1 MPSRDFFAFCTSLQ
15 PLELKAL
22 GALSE
27 SRHVEEGI
35 TIYEAGEP
43 GDTLYIIN
51 RGTLEIRQPGVT
63 STMAP
68 SYLSR
73 GEIFGDADALMGNAR
88 PYSVVTC
95 EPVSLRCFRRDDF
108 AEIVRKVPSF
118 FLFLSEHLAERLL
131 RAREAPSVPRTCLEL
146 SGSLSNFDLIT
157 IYQTIVNSS
166 QTGELSIC
174 DEGGELVSAFFFES
188 GQPRGAQ
195 FQHLTGEEAFWQLFL
210 AADLHGTFSF
220 TSGPPSISQSIR
232 GGEIARSANDMLI
245 NALQARDE
253 FHSLRAALPGTTII
267 ERHTRKLDVGASAPA
282 DVRQVMEQIWAL
294 PFEDSTPVRTLY
306 PQLAVSELKIYQA
319 VTELLKAKQ
328 MTLLPAPLPAKV
340 A

>member
-1 MPSRDFFAFCTSLQ
+1 MSYSHPWSRTTARPSGGPDVAQAAYELKPSPHSSHGRLLAWLSGYPPSRILDVGCSDGRF
-15 PLELKAL
+15 
-22 GALSE
+22 
-27 SRHVEEGI
+27 
-35 TIYEAGEP
+35 
-43 GDTLYIIN
+43 
-51 RGTLEIRQPGVT
+51 
-63 STMAP
+63 
-68 SYLSR
+68 
-73 GEIFGDADALMGNAR
+73 
-88 PYSVVTC
+88 
-95 EPVSLRCFRRDDF
+95 
-108 AEIVRKVPSF
+108 
-118 FLFLSEHLAERLL
+118 
-131 RAREAPSVPRTCLEL
+131 
-146 SGSLSNFDLIT
+146 
-157 IYQTIVNSS
+157 
-166 QTGELSIC
+166 
-174 DEGGELVSAFFFES
+174 GELVSAFFFES